1 MPSSAD
7 AQCRQHNVDGMGDEN
22 SRLIDAG
29 PAKSQY
35 GTIDITTRRT
45 TETGSPSSS
54 SSETMERNNGDTS
67 KTDIRID
74 ADSSNRLFA
83 DPEASPTRDHDGDY
97 VTQLE
102 TTSLA
107 RGLHQRHIQMIAI
120 AGAIGTG
127 LFLGLGGSIQTG
139 GPLGAL
145 LGYATVGLIV
155 CAVQFALGEVAAL
168 LPVTGSFVRH
178 AEFLVDPAF
187 GFAIGL
193 NIVYGNLLSVPA
205 EISAICV
212 LFQYWTDLNSS
223 VFICIFIFITFV
235 VGISFVGIYGE
246 VEFWFATLK
255 ILLVIFLIIFGL
267 VIDLGGIPGQE
278 RIGFRYWKSPGPF
291 VEYIASGPWGRFLGY
306 WAVMTSA
313 VFSFAG
319 VESLAMAAAE
329 TQNPRRNIPKAC
341 KRVFARVLI
350 FYILA
355 VLIVGM
361 IVASDDD
368 RLNNTT
374 GDAAQSPF
382 VIVAAAA
389 GYKAIPSIV
398 NAVVITSAWS
408 SSNQAL
414 LSGTRVLYGLAIKG
428 QAPKIFLRTTPW
440 GVPYVCVC
448 FNTCFMFLA
457 FMSLSSSAMT
467 VFWWLVDLTAAGVL
481 VSWSSVL
488 LNHIRLCLA
497 MKKQGISRTELPFYN
512 SWTPYTSPVALVMC
526 LVILLTGGFTVFT
539 RGNWSAAGFVSSYLD
554 IPLVIAAFLL
564 WKFIKGTKFVSLQDI
579 PIREALEEVAR
590 HPEPLE
596 VRSKG
601 WRRAANI
608 LWD

>member
-1 MPSSAD
+1 MSNKDVGVGVLST
-7 AQCRQHNVDGMGDEN
+7 DGH
-22 SRLIDAG
+22 
-29 PAKSQY
+29 Q
-35 GTIDITTRRT
+35 DI
-45 TETGSPSSS
+45 
-54 SSETMERNNGDTS
+54 
-67 KTDIRID
+67 
-74 ADSSNRLFA
+74 
-83 DPEASPTRDHDGDY
+83 EASLGEQINHDGDF
-97 VTQLE
+97 VTHLE
-102 TTSLA
+102 NNNLQ
-107 RGLHQRHIQMIAI
+107 RGLRQRHIQMIAI

-212 LFQYWTDLNSS
+212 LFQFWTDLNPA
-223 VFICIFIFITFV
+223 VWICIFIFITFA

-246 VEFWFATLK
+246 VEFFFACLK
-255 ILLVIFLIIFGL
+255 ILLVIFLIILGL
-267 VIDLGGIPGQE
+267 VIDLGGVPGTE

-291 VEYIASGPWGRFLGY
+291 VEHIATGRWGHFLGY
-306 WAVMTSA
+306 WSVMTNA

-329 TQNPRRNIPKAC
+329 TQNPRKNIPKAC
-341 KRVFARVLI
+341 KKVFARVLI

-361 IVASDDD
+361 IVSSDDP
-368 RLNNTT
+368 RLNDYS
-374 GDAAQSPF
+374 GDATTSPF
-382 VIVAAAA
+382 VLVASAA
-389 GYKAIPSIV
+389 GLKAIPSIV

-414 LSGTRVLYGLAIKG
+414 LSGTRVLFGLAIKG
-428 QAPKIFLRTTPW
+428 QAPSVFLRTTPW
-440 GVPYVCVC
+440 GVPYVCVL

-457 FMSLSSSAMT
+457 FMALSSNAMT

-481 VSWSSVL
+481 VSWSAIL
-488 LNHIRLCLA
+488 FNHIRLCMA
-497 MKKQGISRTELPFYN
+497 MKKQGIALSELPFH
-512 SWTPYTSPVALVMC
+512 SRWTPYTSPAALCMC
-526 LVILLTGGFTVFT
+526 LTILFTGGFSTFT
-539 RGNWSAAGFVSSYLD
+539 KGNWSTSTFVSSYLD

-564 WKFIKGTKFVSLQDI
+564 WKFIKGTKFVSLAEI
-579 PIREALEEVAR
+579 PIRDALEEIIKN
-590 HPEPLE
+590 PEPVE
-596 VRSKG
+596 TKATG
-601 WRRAANI
+601 WRKIPAF
-608 LWD
+608 LFD

>member
-1 MPSSAD
+1 MERTSPISKI
-7 AQCRQHNVDGMGDEN
+7 N
-22 SRLIDAG
+22 IDA
-29 PAKSQY
+29 
-35 GTIDITTRRT
+35 TIDGGDLEASGSHAREQEGDFL
-45 TETGSPSSS
+45 TEL
-54 SSETMERNNGDTS
+54 EN
-67 KTDIRID
+67 
-74 ADSSNRLFA
+74 NRL
-83 DPEASPTRDHDGDY
+83 
-97 VTQLE
+97 Q
-102 TTSLA
+102 

-139 GPLGAL
+139 GPLGSL

-212 LFQYWTDLNSS
+212 LFQYWTDVNSA
-223 VFICIFIFITFV
+223 VFICVFILITFL

-246 VEFWFATLK
+246 VEFWFAFLK

-267 VIDLGGIPGQE
+267 VIDLGGVPGVD
-278 RIGFRYWKSPGPF
+278 RVGFRYWKSPGPF
-291 VEYIASGPWGRFLGY
+291 VENIATGHWGEFLGY
-306 WAVMTSA
+306 WSVMTNA

-341 KRVFARVLI
+341 KKVFARVLI

-361 IVASDDD
+361 IVSSDDS
-368 RLNNTT
+368 RLNSST
-374 GDAAQSPF
+374 GDATQSPF
-382 VIVAAAA
+382 VIVASAA

-414 LSGTRVLYGLAIKG
+414 LAGTRVLYGLAIKG
-428 QAPKIFLRTTPW
+428 QAPAIFLRTTSW
-440 GVPYVCVC
+440 GVPYACVI

-457 FMSLSSSAMT
+457 FMSLSSSAMS

-481 VSWSSVL
+481 VSWSSIL
-488 LNHIRLCLA
+488 LNHTRLCLA

-512 SWTPYTSPVALVMC
+512 SWTRYSSPVALVMC
-526 LVILLTGGFTVFT
+526 QIILWTGGFSVFT
-539 RGNWSAAGFVSSYLD
+539 KGGWDPASFVSAYLD
-554 IPLVIAAFLL
+554 IPLVIIAFLL
-564 WKFIKGTKFVSLQDI
+564 WKFIKKTKFVDLSTI
-579 PIREALEEVAR
+579 PIRAALDEVAKY
-590 HPEPLE
+590 PEPAE
-596 VRSKG
+596 PKQVG
-601 WRRAANI
+601 WRRALGI